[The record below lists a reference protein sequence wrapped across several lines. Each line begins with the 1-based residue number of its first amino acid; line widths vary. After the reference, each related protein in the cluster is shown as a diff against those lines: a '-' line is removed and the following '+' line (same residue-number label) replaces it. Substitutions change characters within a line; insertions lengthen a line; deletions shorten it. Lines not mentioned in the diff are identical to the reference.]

1 MERPNRKIRRYPH
14 SGGFVPPQRPHN
26 VVLQSL
32 RALRARVEL
41 AKRGTP
47 RKMRAYG
54 AKREARNERQC
65 HAARKKREK

>member
-41 AKRGTP
+41 AKR
-47 RKMRAYG
+47 AQ
-54 AKREARNERQC
+54 AKKNAGVWSEARSPQR
-65 HAARKKREK
+65 AAMS